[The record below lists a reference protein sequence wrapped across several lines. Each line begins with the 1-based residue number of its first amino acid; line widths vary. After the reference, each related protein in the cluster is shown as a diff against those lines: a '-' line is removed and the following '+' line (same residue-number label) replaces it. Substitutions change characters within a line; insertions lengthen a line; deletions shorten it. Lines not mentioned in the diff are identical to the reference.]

1 MRTLILYYSK
11 NGSTQRYAEEIG
23 NAVHGDVMPI
33 KKFKPKMNKDYDTI
47 VFGGRVVGSRIQK
60 VDDFLR
66 FYDDMKEKNVIIF
79 SVGMSLVSKESRAGL
94 ISSNILDLYHVR
106 FYQLRGS
113 FNYSELGFVDRLMM
127 ANSLRVIANDPEA
140 TVDQRALLDIKER
153 PIEYYDQAGVDRII
167 SVLHR
172 LAAIPAE

>member
-33 KKFKPKMNKDYDTI
+33 KKFKPKMIKDYDTI

-60 VDDFLR
+60 VDDFL
-66 FYDDMKEKNVIIF
+66 
-79 SVGMSLVSKESRAGL
+79 
-94 ISSNILDLYHVR
+94 R

-140 TVDQRALLDIKER
+140 TVDQKSLLDIKER

-172 LAAIPAE
+172 LAAIPVE